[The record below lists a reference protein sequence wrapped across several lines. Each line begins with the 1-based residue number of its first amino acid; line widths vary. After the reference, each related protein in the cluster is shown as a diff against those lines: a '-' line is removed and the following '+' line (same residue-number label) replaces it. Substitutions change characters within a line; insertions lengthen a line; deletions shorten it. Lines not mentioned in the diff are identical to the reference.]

1 MAQLQRASDTPEFQA
16 ALVDVLPHLRAFAR
30 SLTRRREQADDLV
43 NDAVVRAL
51 SAAEQFQPG
60 TNFKAW
66 MFTILRNLFYNE
78 GRKNR
83 PVVPLD
89 DAEAM
94 VQSVPATQQG
104 ALEFCD
110 FRRAFWQLS
119 DDHREVL
126 ILVGASGLSYEEAA
140 AVCDCA
146 VGTIKSRV
154 SRARSEL
161 LQILS
166 GDGLK
171 IARTESAPIAGLDAG
186 HVLESEA
193 LTKPRAFKDAV

>member
-1 MAQLQRASDTPEFQA
+1 ML
-16 ALVDVLPHLRAFAR
+16 
-30 SLTRRREQADDLV
+30 
-43 NDAVVRAL
+43 
-51 SAAEQFQPG
+51 
-60 TNFKAW
+60 
-66 MFTILRNLFYNE
+66 
-78 GRKNR
+78 
-83 PVVPLD
+83 PLD
-89 DAEAM
+89 DAEAI
-94 VQSVPATQQG
+94 VQAVPATQQA

-161 LQILS
+161 TQLLS

-171 IARTESAPIAGLDAG
+171 IARVDSAAVSGLDAG

-193 LTKPRAFKDAV
+193 LTRPPAIKNAV

>member
-16 ALVDVLPHLRAFAR
+16 ALVEVLPHLRAFAR

-51 SAAEQFQPG
+51 AAAEQFKPG

-83 PVVPLD
+83 PMLPLD
-89 DAEAM
+89 DAEAI
-94 VQSVPATQQG
+94 VQAVPATQQA

-161 LQILS
+161 TQLLS

-171 IARTESAPIAGLDAG
+171 IARVDSAAVSGLDAG

-193 LTKPRAFKDAV
+193 LTRPPAIKNAV